1 MTATTTESNEVP
13 IEDVMRTLTEG
24 TRCLTPHPDT
34 GALELSQHGH
44 DVARQ
49 LIREKLDCYI
59 EYEKWLSA
67 RLNPPTAMIRLLTN
81 YTSKAL
87 STKDEAALS
96 ILQPKRRYAS
106 DVRPPIMPNDSRF

>member
-1 MTATTTESNEVP
+1 MTATTTEPNDVP
-13 IEDVMRTLTEG
+13 IEEVMRTLTEG

-49 LIREKLDCYI
+49 LIREKLDCYF

-67 RLNPPTAMIRLLTN
+67 RLNPATAMIRLLTN

-87 STKDEAALS
+87 AMKDEAALF
-96 ILQPKRRYAS
+96 ILKPKMRYSRDGQP
-106 DVRPPIMPNDSRF
+106 RPPIVPWGE